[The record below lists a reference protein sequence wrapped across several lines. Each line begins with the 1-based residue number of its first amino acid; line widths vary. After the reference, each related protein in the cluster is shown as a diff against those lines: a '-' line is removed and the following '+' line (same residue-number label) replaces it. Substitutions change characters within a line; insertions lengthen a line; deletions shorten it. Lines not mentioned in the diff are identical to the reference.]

1 MKDTKNNII
10 DSSYK
15 LFLEKS
21 FKEVTLSEILKA
33 TGIAKGTFYYYFE
46 SKEQLFNKIVDSFLL
61 NYSDQ
66 ININEIA
73 NLTLAEF
80 VNIYINVSDK
90 FIKKMK
96 AIIGSNSLSSINFY
110 RLMFDAIE
118 IYPGFREKLKR
129 YNKEELNLWKTV
141 IDNSKDNKE
150 IRVDI
155 NSLEL
160 AKQFVFL
167 YDGLGMRC
175 MIENNIE
182 NIRKQAKNLLGSLE
196 SYVAT

>member
-1 MKDTKNNII
+1 MKNTKGNII
-10 DSSYK
+10 DNSYK

-80 VNIYINVSDK
+80 VNIYIDVSDK

-96 AIIGSNSLSSINFY
+96 AIIGSNSLASINFY

-150 IRVDI
+150 IRADI

-182 NIRKQAKNLLGSLE
+182 SIRKQAKNLLGSLE

>member
-1 MKDTKNNII
+1 MKDTKENII
-10 DSSYK
+10 DKSYK

-46 SKEQLFNKIVDSFLL
+46 SKEQLFIKIVDSFLL
-61 NYSDQ
+61 KYSDQ
-66 ININEIA
+66 INMNEIA
-73 NLTLAEF
+73 DLTLAEF
-80 VNIYINVSDK
+80 VNMYIDVSDK

-96 AIIGSNSLSSINFY
+96 AVIGSNSLSSINFY

-129 YNKEELNLWKTV
+129 YNKEELNLWRTV
-141 IDNSKDNKE
+141 IENSKDNKE
-150 IRVDI
+150 IHADI
-155 NSLEL
+155 DSLDL

-167 YDGLGMRC
+167 YDGIGMRC
-175 MIENNIE
+175 MIENEIE
-182 NIRKQAKNLLGSLE
+182 SISKQAKILLKSLA
-196 SYVAT
+196 SYVAH

>member
-1 MKDTKNNII
+1 MKDTKENII
-10 DSSYK
+10 DKSYK

-46 SKEQLFNKIVDSFLL
+46 SKEQLFIKIVDSFLL
-61 NYSDQ
+61 KYSDQ
-66 ININEIA
+66 INMNEIA
-73 NLTLAEF
+73 DLTLAEF
-80 VNIYINVSDK
+80 VNMYIDVSDK

-96 AIIGSNSLSSINFY
+96 AVIGSNSLSSINFY